1 MGDFDLYEMN
11 EIGLVQVKSKQ
22 KNINYLLMK
31 IKCLLRLW
39 EDEDKY
45 QGVECGV
52 GAIEDFM
59 KFFLCLKMTKQNTCL
74 KQQCKYLMV

>member
-59 KFFLCLKMTKQNTCL
+59 KFFCI
-74 KQQCKYLMV
+74 